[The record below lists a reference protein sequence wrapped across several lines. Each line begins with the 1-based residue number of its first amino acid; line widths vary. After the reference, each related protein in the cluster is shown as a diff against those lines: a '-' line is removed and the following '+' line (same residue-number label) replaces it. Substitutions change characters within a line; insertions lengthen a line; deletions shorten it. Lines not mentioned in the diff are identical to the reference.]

1 MRGHGHEASARRAVR
16 ATISREWLSH
26 RVNRFLHWHLGLL
39 ALAGV
44 AAVLTAPRDEAGGV
58 AWFILYAVL
67 YVISLS
73 SVLLGLSSAQAEE
86 DETPFLLTQPT
97 GVGPWIVGKAVGL
110 ATIVA
115 PSAVLLILPWWCTSG
130 WSTPLALLAVAT
142 AALCALLAIAGLA
155 VGLWIRDP
163 VRGLITA
170 VALWFFALFAT
181 DLWLILV
188 AGSPWM
194 HAHPSAWVGPLML
207 NPFDALR
214 VAVLLT
220 VEKSAFN
227 TLGSGA
233 LVGWWTAHTGAW
245 LACCLAAWAAVATL
259 LALAGAR
266 HRRTG

>member
-1 MRGHGHEASARRAVR
+1 MMAVTDEPSASRAVR
-16 ATISREWLSH
+16 VTINREWLSH

-39 ALAGV
+39 AVAGV
-44 AAVLTAPRDEAGGV
+44 AAVLTAPKDEAGGV

-97 GVGPWIVGKAVGL
+97 GVGPWIVGKAIGL

-115 PSAVLLILPWWCTSG
+115 PSSVLLILPWWFTGG
-130 WSTPLALLAVAT
+130 WSTPLALLAVAS

-155 VGLWIRDP
+155 VGLWVRDP

-170 VALWFFALFAT
+170 VACWFLALFAT

-194 HAHPSAWVGPLML
+194 QEHPSAWVAPLML

-220 VEKSAFN
+220 VERSAFN

-233 LVGWWTAHTGAW
+233 LVGWWTAHTGVW
-245 LACCLAAWAAVATL
+245 LAVCLAGWSIAAMV

-266 HRRTG
+266 HRRQG

>member
-1 MRGHGHEASARRAVR
+1 MTGPDDEPSAFRAVR
-16 ATISREWLSH
+16 VTISREWLSH

-39 ALAGV
+39 AVAGV
-44 AAVLTAPRDEAGGV
+44 SAVLAAPKDEAGGV

-67 YVISLS
+67 YVVSLS
-73 SVLLGLSSAQAEE
+73 SVLLGLSSAQAEA

-97 GVGPWIVGKAVGL
+97 GVAPWVVGKAIGL

-115 PSAVLLILPWWCTSG
+115 PSAVLLVLPWWLTSG

-142 AALCALLAIAGLA
+142 AALCVLLAITGLA
-155 VGLWIRDP
+155 VGLWVRDP
-163 VRGLITA
+163 VRGLIA
-170 VALWFFALFAT
+170 AIAGWFLALFAT
-181 DLWLILV
+181 DVWLILV

-194 HAHPSAWVGPLML
+194 HEHPWAWVGPLML

-214 VAVLLT
+214 VTVLLA
-220 VEKSAFN
+220 VERSAFN

-245 LACCLAAWAAVATL
+245 LSACFGGWIAVATT
-259 LALAGAR
+259 LALGGAR
-266 HRRTG
+266 HRRRG